1 MQFDSFTFLLFFVLV
16 LAGAALVR
24 GWGARK
30 NLLLLASYV
39 FYGAWSPAFTLLLA
53 GASVLDWLLAR
64 RIHAAVTQP
73 LRRFWLAASI
83 VLNMGTLA
91 LFKYGPFLHDNLATA
106 LAAVGLQIA
115 PWSLGLVLPV
125 GISFYTFQSV
135 SYTFD
140 VYRRRVEPIR
150 SLRDF
155 CLFVAF
161 FPQLVAGPIVRFT
174 TFAPQLLEPRA
185 PTWSRLAHGA
195 VWILWGMFEKVV
207 LADTVFAPVADA
219 AWNDLA
225 HLSSSA
231 ALAATLAFAGQ
242 IFCDFAGYSCCAIG
256 TARCFGFELPLNFR
270 NPYAASSFSDFW
282 RRWHISLSTWLRDYL
297 YIALGGNRGSAW
309 RTYRNLMLTML
320 LGGLWHGAGWN
331 FVLWGGCHGLLLA
344 IQRLLLRGQ
353 ENGAAE
359 TRGWTRM
366 LWAVVT
372 LVAVVILWIPFRSP
386 DVAATMQFLR
396 AFMAPWT
403 SLDFAAWCVVVV
415 FAAMLVAQWLVRDL
429 TLDELVERAP
439 RGLLAFVLAVLIVFI
454 VLSPGDNNAFIYFQF

>member
-1 MQFDSFTFLLFFVLV
+1 MQFDSFTFLLFFALV
-16 LAGAALVR
+16 LAVAALVR

-53 GASVLDWLLAR
+53 GASVLDWFLAR
-64 RIHAAVTQP
+64 RIHDAETR
-73 LRRFWLAASI
+73 LRRRSWLAASI
-83 VLNMGTLA
+83 ALNIGTLA
-91 LFKYGPFLHDNLATA
+91 LFKYGPFLHANLANA
-106 LAAVGLQIA
+106 LAALGIRIE

-125 GISFYTFQSV
+125 GISFYTFQSM

-140 VYRRRVEPIR
+140 VYRRRVEPIF

-174 TFAPQLLEPRA
+174 AFAPQLVEPRA
-185 PTWSRLAHGA
+185 PTWSGLLHGA
-195 VWILWGMFEKVV
+195 VWMLWGMFEKIV

-219 AWNDLA
+219 AWNDVA

-256 TARCFGFELPLNFR
+256 AARCFGFELPLNFR
-270 NPYAASSFSDFW
+270 NPYAAVGFSDFW

-297 YIALGGNRGSAW
+297 YIALGGNHGGAW

-331 FVLWGGCHGLLLA
+331 FVLWGGCHGLLLSFE
-344 IQRLLLRGQ
+344 RLL
-353 ENGAAE
+353 
-359 TRGWTRM
+359 TRGHEDGAVQAP
-366 LWAVVT
+366 LWRRTLLALCTLIAVIV
-372 LVAVVILWIPFRSP
+372 LWIPFRSP
-386 DVAATMQFLR
+386 DFSSTMQFLQ
-396 AFMAPWT
+396 AFAAPWA
-403 SLDFAAWCVVVV
+403 SFDFAARCVIMTFVSMIFV
-415 FAAMLVAQWLVRDL
+415 QWLVRDL
-429 TLDELVERAP
+429 TVDDVVARAP
-439 RGLLAFVLAVLIVFI
+439 RGLLAASLSALIVLI
-454 VLSPGDNNAFIYFQF
+454 VLSPGENNAFIYFQF